1 MRSSPYL
8 TTCLLKLNHFLRV
21 EMFES
26 CATGTPCFLRDYGAF
41 LAVSFAVNVSIS
53 TWWYALHGHISR
65 FAQTNAEENRSK
77 LPDGIALD
85 EGLGKECENTVKWW
99 GRFVRICSALMAFVI
114 AVALLV
120 LRADTPI
127 CFSCVAL
134 TTISIP
140 LLVLVSM
147 YYRVRMGRIDRDHKN
162 FLEGVKAVER
172 NVEIRSSSLA
182 SRAD

>member
-1 MRSSPYL
+1 
-8 TTCLLKLNHFLRV
+8 
-21 EMFES
+21 MFES
-26 CATGTPCFLRDYGAF
+26 CAIGTPCLLQDYDAF

-53 TWWYALHGHISR
+53 AWWSALHGHIAR
-65 FAQTNAEENRSK
+65 FAQTNAEENRSE

-85 EGLGKECENTVKWW
+85 EGLGNECERTVKWW
-99 GRFVRICSALMAFVI
+99 GRFVRVYSALMAFVI
-114 AVALLV
+114 ALALLL
-120 LRADTPI
+120 LRSDTPI

-134 TTISIP
+134 TTMSIP

-162 FLEGVKAVER
+162 FLEGVRAAER
-172 NVEIRSSSLA
+172 NVESRSSTLA